1 MKSRILL
8 EMIGTIVLS
17 SFLILY
23 IIYYNLYLMIPLLL
37 VVLLNLLKAR
47 YLFCKK
53 LNYNDRKDYC
63 FNREIFALFSL
74 YVFESADGQKY
85 IDNGDYFSYTD
96 DYSNIKL
103 KYLKKGVELE
113 NNYFNTKNRIWMKLL
128 ILVATVCLIVE
139 SVMMFKNSSD
149 NVIAV
154 FYAVLII
161 FTTVI
166 LLSYFLRGMKITY
179 KISSLMSVKTN
190 GSNLQG
196 INWFNMN
203 GETLYVNYG
212 KKTKLLDVSNNRYYL
227 KFVEN
232 KFMEVVNNEI

>member
-8 EMIGTIVLS
+8 EVIGTLVLS
-17 SFLILY
+17 SFLMVY
-23 IIYYNLYLMIPLLL
+23 IFYYSLYLMIPFLL
-37 VVLLNLLKAR
+37 VVVLNLSKFR
-47 YLFCKK
+47 YIFYKQ
-53 LNYNDRKDYC
+53 LNYNERGEYY
-63 FNREIFALFSL
+63 FYREIFALFSL
-74 YVFESADGQKY
+74 YVFESTDGQKY
-85 IDNGDYFSYTD
+85 IDNGNYFAYTD

-113 NNYFNTKNRIWMKLL
+113 NNYFNTKNRVWMKLL

-139 SVMMFKNSSD
+139 SIMMFKNSSD
-149 NVIAV
+149 NTIAIL
-154 FYAVLII
+154 YAVLII

-203 GETLYVNYG
+203 GETLYVDYG

-232 KFMEVVNNEI
+232 KFMEVVNNET